1 MDNAAKKPMALWR
14 KLILL
19 IPLGVIA
26 FCWIFLFAAGFAMLE
41 MDVPYEQFGEG
52 LFHICGWALMTGS
65 AALILALIPIIF
77 FRPLSGSEEIQVLRV
92 LGRSLLFFAAAVPA
106 ISFQCFIGVMCFWGP
121 VA

>member
-1 MDNAAKKPMALWR
+1 MENAAKKTMPLWR

-26 FCWIFLFAAGFAMLE
+26 FCWIFLFAAWFAIFK
-41 MDVPYEQFGEG
+41 MDVPYEQFGEE
-52 LFHICGWALMTGS
+52 LFQMCGFLLIAGS

-77 FRPLSGSEEIQVLRV
+77 FRPLSGSEEIQVLRA
-92 LGRSLLFFAAAVPA
+92 LGRCLLFFAAAVPA
-106 ISFQCFIGVMCFWGP
+106 ISFQCFVGLMCFWGP

>member
-26 FCWIFLFAAGFAMLE
+26 FCWMFYFMSGVCVDGGIEDLFRSVGRMLF
-41 MDVPYEQFGEG
+41 V
-52 LFHICGWALMTGS
+52 CGWAVMAGS

-77 FRPLSGSEEIQVLRV
+77 IRPLSGGAGIKVLRV
-92 LGRSLLFFAAAVPA
+92 AARCLLFLALAAV
-106 ISFQCFIGVMCFWGP
+106 ILFQCICGIAFFWGLGY
-121 VA
+121 

>member
-26 FCWIFLFAAGFAMLE
+26 FCWLFYIVSSYCGH
-41 MDVPYEQFGEG
+41 
-52 LFHICGWALMTGS
+52 FHIEEVYGRFGRMLKVCGWALMAGS

-77 FRPLSGSEEIQVLRV
+77 IRTLSSGAGIKVLRV
-92 LGRSLLFFAAAVPA
+92 TARCLLFLASVAV
-106 ISFQCFIGVMCFWGP
+106 ISFQCFSGVIFFWGW
-121 VA
+121 VD